1 MTDHITEASRV
12 GRIPVVFVELDM
24 DYCTRT
30 YGSSPCTAAVGVTGA
45 AKCYNTYATCQDAA
59 NYNQGVKTYRF
70 SEPSAKLPVGL
81 QTIPLL
87 KSVSFAPQQIT
98 PGKGLGVRGSVSIK
112 LADAPWTDVD
122 IDPYVADRATPAAGT
137 FWGRFRA
144 RNPYYEGRML
154 RILTGYITSPFT
166 WDAFQTRAYIID
178 SLSAVLK
185 GDEAQIV
192 GKDILKLA
200 DDKKALF
207 PRPSTGT
214 LSAGIS
220 DSATTLTAAP
230 TGVGDDEYP
239 ASGKIAISGEI
250 MAFTRSGDTF
260 TVTRAQDNTE
270 AAAHDADDTIQLVG
284 EFASAEI
291 QDVIYDLLTDYA
303 GIDTAYIDKTAWD
316 TERDTYLT
324 GVWNLTQPEPV
335 GVNTLL
341 AELTEQGNCRIWWD
355 EIEQQIRFRAIRP
368 MDAALPVYSD
378 DDHFIQNSV
387 DLKDDPKQR
396 ISSVLIYFG
405 RRSPAEKLDDL
416 KNYAVRYLQADP
428 DASGANQYGSAV
440 IKRINSR
447 WFLSTSLGR
456 VQDLADALLMT
467 FRDPPRILSFG
478 MDPRHDLRVGD
489 IFRAQTRYLQ
499 AADGSKNE
507 LAFEVIEAQEEMA
520 GHLIRYRAQS
530 MPATVPITGVYSLV
544 FSTNEFDV
552 DLYAVFVLEYGAPTG
567 AITLSVDI
575 QSGVII
581 SASSTSVPAFSVGD
595 VWPAGTTILI
605 TNNGI
610 IAGRGGNGGQGW
622 GENSLDIVDRNG
634 TDGGL
639 ALDATGWA
647 ISVDNQ
653 GWIIGGGG
661 GGGGGSGDFYLS
673 GSSAYT
679 VTGSGGAGG
688 WPYGSGG
695 LAGVA
700 TPASYA
706 GYAVGTNGGTAG
718 NTLTYTGSDYRGLHG
733 GAYAGK
739 SLTVPLFPSGSTTI
753 VSGGG
758 GNGGNNPL
766 QSVSDYSGVS
776 GGSGTA
782 NLAGAGAGSGGSAGE
797 CVNGNSNITW
807 ITTGYRYGAIT

>member
-12 GRIPVVFVELDM
+12 GRIPVVFVELDI
-24 DYCTRT
+24 DCCTRT
-30 YGSSPCTAAVGVTGA
+30 YGSSPCTASVGVTGA
-45 AKCYNTYATCQDAA
+45 AKCYNTYATCQDTA
-59 NYNQGVKTYRF
+59 NYNKGVKTYRF
-70 SEPSAKLPVGL
+70 SDPSARLPVGL

-122 IDPYVADRATPAAGT
+122 IDPYVADRAAPAAGT

-230 TGVGDDEYP
+230 AGVGNDEYP

-250 MAFTRSGDTF
+250 MSFTRSGDTF

-284 EFASAEI
+284 EFSSAEI

-303 GIDTAYIDKTAWD
+303 GIDTAYIDKPAWD

-368 MDAALPVYSD
+368 LDAALPVYSD
-378 DDHFIQNSV
+378 DDHFIQGSV

-428 DASGANQYGSAV
+428 DAAGANQYGSAV

-467 FRDPPRILSFG
+467 FRDPPRILSFA
-478 MDPRHDLRVGD
+478 MDPRHDVRVGD

-499 AADGSKNE
+499 AADGSNNQ
-507 LAFEVIEAQEEMA
+507 LAFEVIEAQEERA

-530 MPATVPITGVYSLV
+530 MPADIPLVGEYSIV
-544 FSTNEFDV
+544 FSADEFDV
-552 DLYAVFVLEYGAPTG
+552 VLYDVFVLEYGVPTS
-567 AITLSVDI
+567 AVTLTVEI
-575 QSGVII
+575 QSGVLI
-581 SASSTSVPAFSVGD
+581 SATSTSIAALRPGAA
-595 VWPAGTTILI
+595 WPTGTVITI
-605 TNNGI
+605 TNSGT
-610 IAGRGGNGGQGW
+610 IAGRGG
-622 GENSLDIVDRNG
+622 
-634 TDGGL
+634 DGGDGGGIGYTSPV
-639 ALDATGWA
+639 AGDAGGTGIDA
-647 ISVDNQ
+647 SDYAVSIDNTSGIIS
-653 GWIIGGGG
+653 GGSGGGG
-661 GGGGGSGDFYLS
+661 GGGGAYLNNLGADFAYAAGSGGGGGWPFGAAGGIALASVHASNQDS
-673 GSSAYT
+673 GYPGSAAG
-679 VTGSGGAGG
+679 VSAGGAGG
-688 WPYGSGG
+688 TSVTTVSLGSPSNT
-695 LAGVA
+695 A
-700 TPASYA
+700 TSGA
-706 GYAVGTNGGTAG
+706 
-718 NTLTYTGSDYRGLHG
+718 G
-733 GAYAGK
+733 GAGGGQYAA
-739 SLTVPLFPSGSTTI
+739 SGAA
-753 VSGGG
+753 G
-758 GNGGNNPL
+758 GNG
-766 QSVSDYSGVS
+766 STS
-776 GGSGTA
+776 
-782 NLAGAGAGSGGSAGE
+782 GAGSSQTQAGAAGGAAGAAI
-797 CVNGNSNITW
+797 VGNSNITW
-807 ITTGYRYGAIT
+807 IATGTRHGTIS

>member
-1 MTDHITEASRV
+1 MTDYTTEASVV

-24 DYCTRT
+24 DVCTRT

-45 AKCYNTYATCQDAA
+45 AKCYNTFATCQDTAH
-59 NYNQGVKTYRF
+59 YNKGVKTYRF
-70 SEPSAKLPVGL
+70 SEPSALLPVGL

-87 KSVSFAPQQIT
+87 RSVSFAPQQIT
-98 PGKGLGVRGSVSIK
+98 PGKGLGVRGSVSIQ
-112 LADAPWTDVD
+112 LDDAPWTDVD
-122 IDPYVADRATPAAGT
+122 IDPYVTARATPAAGT

-144 RNPYYEGRML
+144 RNPYYEGRPL
-154 RILTGYITSPFT
+154 RILSGYITSPFT

-185 GDEAQIV
+185 GDEAQIT

-214 LSAGIS
+214 LSAGIT

-230 TGVGDDEYP
+230 TGVGAAEYP

-250 MAFTRSGDTF
+250 MSFTRSGDTF

-270 AAAHDADDTIQLVG
+270 AKAHAADDTIQLVG

-303 GIDTAYIDKTAWD
+303 GIDTAYIDKPAWD

-368 MDAALPVYSD
+368 LDVALPVYTD
-378 DDHFIQNSV
+378 DEHFLAGTV
-387 DLKDDPKQR
+387 DLRDDPKQR
-396 ISSVLIYFG
+396 LSSVLIYFG

-428 DASGANQYGSAV
+428 DAAGANQYGSNV

-456 VQDLADALLMT
+456 VEDLADALLMT
-467 FRDPPRILSFG
+467 FRDPPRILSFA

-489 IFRAQTRYLQ
+489 IFRAKTRYLQ
-499 AADGSKNE
+499 AADGSNNQ
-507 LAFEVIEAQEEMA
+507 LAFEVIEAQEERA

-530 MPATVPITGVYSLV
+530 MPADIPLVGEYSII
-544 FSTNEFDV
+544 FSTDEFDV
-552 DLYAVFVLEYGAPTG
+552 VLYDVFVLEYGIPTS
-567 AITLSVDI
+567 AVTIDVEV
-575 QSGVII
+575 QSGVLI
-581 SASSTSVPAFSVGD
+581 SASSTSIPALRIGD
-595 VWPAGTTILI
+595 SWPDGTTITLVNAG
-605 TNNGI
+605 T
-610 IAGRGGNGGQGW
+610 IAGRGGDGGDG
-622 GENSLDIVDRNG
+622 GIVDTSTIISPSAG
-634 TDGGL
+634 ADGGP
-639 ALDATGWA
+639 ALDATDYP
-647 ISVDNQ
+647 ITVDNTD
-653 GWIIGGGG
+653 GIIAGGSGGGG
-661 GGGGGSGDFYLS
+661 GGGGARSIRFGMLS
-673 GSSAYT
+673 W
-679 VTGSGGAGG
+679 AGG
-688 WPYGSGG
+688 
-695 LAGVA
+695 
-700 TPASYA
+700 
-706 GYAVGTNGGTAG
+706 
-718 NTLTYTGSDYRGLHG
+718 
-733 GAYAGK
+733 
-739 SLTVPLFPSGSTTI
+739 
-753 VSGGG
+753 SGGG
-758 GNGGNNPL
+758 GGWPFGEAGGISASSEYHSTAYDSGHPG
-766 QSVSDYSGVS
+766 SAAGSTTGGDGGASETTSDTVTDPPTTITSTS
-776 GGSGTA
+776 
-782 NLAGAGAGSGGSAGE
+782 GAGGDGGGQYAQDGADGGDASETGGLSPTVQNGAAGGSAGN
-797 CVNGNSNITW
+797 CINGNSNITW
-807 ITTGYRYGAIT
+807 TATGTRHGAIT

>member
-24 DYCTRT
+24 DCCTRT
-30 YGSSPCTAAVGVTGA
+30 YGTSPCTAAVGVTGA
-45 AKCYNTYATCQDAA
+45 AKCYNTYATCQDTA
-59 NYNQGVKTYRF
+59 NYNKGVKTYRF
-70 SEPSAKLPVGL
+70 SDPSARLPVGL

-87 KSVSFAPQQIT
+87 TSVSFAPQQIT

-122 IDPYVADRATPAAGT
+122 IDPYVADRVTPAAGT

-230 TGVGDDEYP
+230 TGVGDAEYP
-239 ASGKIAISGEI
+239 ASGNIAISGEI
-250 MAFTRSGDTF
+250 MSYSRSGDTF
-260 TVTRAQDNTE
+260 TVTRAQDNTG

-303 GIDTAYIDKTAWD
+303 GIDTAYIDKPAWD

-368 MDAALPVYSD
+368 LDAALPVYSD
-378 DDHFIQNSV
+378 DLHFLEKSV
-387 DLKDDPKQR
+387 SVTEDAKQR
-396 ISSVLIYFG
+396 IGTVMIYFG
-405 RRSPAEKLDDL
+405 RVNPTERLDDL
-416 KNYAVRYLQADP
+416 KNYAVKYIQADP
-428 DASGANQYGSAV
+428 DAISVNEYGSNV

-447 WFLSTSLGR
+447 WFKTSSFGR

-467 FRDPPRILSFG
+467 YRDPPRVLDFR

-489 IFRAQTRYLQ
+489 IFRAKTRYLQ
-499 AADGSKNE
+499 DVSGLALAK
-507 LAFEVIEAQEEMA
+507 AFEVIEAQEDQA
-520 GHLIRYRAQS
+520 GHVIRYRAQEI
-530 MPATVPITGVYSLV
+530 PANIPVFTDYPVSLADGDNDNVIYDRFVIEHGIPSEAVNVIVTVLPGALV
-544 FSTNEFDV
+544 
-552 DLYAVFVLEYGAPTG
+552 
-567 AITLSVDI
+567 
-575 QSGVII
+575 
-581 SASSTSVPAFSVGD
+581 SATSTSIPALRVGTA
-595 VWPAGTTILI
+595 WPIGTTITLI
-605 TNNGI
+605 INGV
-610 IAGRGGNGGQGW
+610 IAGRGGAGGGYPGGLLNYVGTD
-622 GENSLDIVDRNG
+622 GE
-634 TDGGL
+634 DGGL
-639 ALDATGWA
+639 ALLADYP
-647 ISVDNQ
+647 ISIDNSSGVIAGGGGGGGQ
-653 GWIIGGGG
+653 GSSDSSPGGTAAGG
-661 GGGGGSGDFYLS
+661 GGGGGSPHGAGGVSVS
-673 GSSAYT
+673 GSGNNGTAGTPSAGGIGG
-679 VTGSGGAGG
+679 VATGPVGGLYSGAGGDGGYYGQPGDSGTTGTYGAGGAGG
-688 WPYGSGG
+688 A
-695 LAGVA
+695 AG
-700 TPASYA
+700 
-706 GYAVGTNGGTAG
+706 
-718 NTLTYTGSDYRGLHG
+718 DC
-733 GAYAGK
+733 
-739 SLTVPLFPSGSTTI
+739 I
-753 VSGGG
+753 
-758 GNGGNNPL
+758 
-766 QSVSDYSGVS
+766 
-776 GGSGTA
+776 
-782 NLAGAGAGSGGSAGE
+782 
-797 CVNGNSNITW
+797 NGNSNITW
-807 ITTGYRYGAIT
+807 IATGTRHGAIT

>member
-1 MTDHITEASRV
+1 
-12 GRIPVVFVELDM
+12 VFVELDM
-24 DYCTRT
+24 DCCTRT

-45 AKCYNTYATCQDAA
+45 AKCYNTYATCQDPA
-59 NYNQGVKTYRF
+59 NYNKGVKTYRF
-70 SEPSAKLPVGL
+70 SDPSARLPVGL

-154 RILTGYITSPFT
+154 RILTGYITSPFS
-166 WDAFQTRAYIID
+166 WDAFQIRAYIID

-192 GKDILKLA
+192 GKDILRLA

-214 LSAGIS
+214 LSAGIT
-220 DSATTLTAAP
+220 DSATSLTAAP

-250 MAFTRSGDTF
+250 MSFTRSGDTF

-270 AAAHDADDTIQLVG
+270 AKAHDADDTIQLVG

-303 GIDTAYIDKTAWD
+303 GIDTAYIDKPAWD

-355 EIEQQIRFRAIRP
+355 EIEQEIRFRAIRP
-368 MDAALPVYSD
+368 LDAALPVYTD
-378 DDHFIQNSV
+378 DEHFLAGTV

-396 ISSVLIYFG
+396 LSSVLIYFG

-428 DASGANQYGSAV
+428 DAAGANQYGSNV

-467 FRDPPRILSFG
+467 FRDPPRILSFAL
-478 MDPRHDLRVGD
+478 DPRHDLRVGD
-489 IFRAQTRYLQ
+489 IFRARTRGLQ
-499 AADGSKNE
+499 AADGSNNQ
-507 LAFEVIEAQEEMA
+507 LAFEVIEAQEAQA
-520 GHLIRYRAQS
+520 GHVIRYRAQE
-530 MPATVPITGVYSLV
+530 MPANIPTTDDYPISIFDGDMDVVLYDLFVIEHGVPVSAVVVTATVQPGALV
-544 FSTNEFDV
+544 SATSTSIPA
-552 DLYAVFVLEYGAPTG
+552 LRPGSSWPSGT
-567 AITLSVDI
+567 AITLI
-575 QSGVII
+575 
-581 SASSTSVPAFSVGD
+581 
-595 VWPAGTTILI
+595 
-605 TNNGI
+605 NNGT
-610 IAGRGGNGGQGW
+610 IAGRGG
-622 GENSLDIVDRNG
+622 
-634 TDGGL
+634 DGGHGGSASL
-639 ALDATGWA
+639 TLISAPTAGGDGGPGLDATDWPMEIDNTSGI
-647 ISVDNQ
+647 IS
-653 GWIIGGGG
+653 GGSGAGGGG
-661 GGGGGSGDFYLS
+661 GAGRYIVMFSNFAWAPGNGGGGGWPF
-673 GSSAYT
+673 
-679 VTGSGGAGG
+679 GSGGAVYHGG
-688 WPYGSGG
+688 NAGTVAGPTVGG
-695 LAGVA
+695 DGGASETA
-700 TPASYA
+700 TSVIDP
-706 GYAVGTNGGTAG
+706 GGTATSG
-718 NTLTYTGSDYRGLHG
+718 TGGDGGGQYAAAGAAGSD
-733 GAYAGK
+733 A
-739 SLTVPLFPSGSTTI
+739 STT
-753 VSGGG
+753 GT
-758 GNGGNNPL
+758 
-766 QSVSDYSGVS
+766 
-776 GGSGTA
+776 GGSSIAQSGA
-782 NLAGAGAGSGGSAGE
+782 PGGVAGP
-797 CVNGNSNITW
+797 CVVGNSNITW
-807 ITTGYRYGAIT
+807 TATGTRHGAIT

>member
-24 DYCTRT
+24 DCCTRT

-45 AKCYNTYATCQDAA
+45 AKCYNTYATCQDTAH
-59 NYNQGVKTYRF
+59 YNKGVKTYRF
-70 SEPSAKLPVGL
+70 SDPSARLPVGL

-87 KSVSFAPQQIT
+87 RSVSFAPQQIT
-98 PGKGLGVRGSVSIK
+98 PGKGLGVRGSVSIQ
-112 LADAPWTDVD
+112 LDDAPWTDVD
-122 IDPYVADRATPAAGT
+122 IDPYVTDRATAAAGT

-144 RNPYYEGRML
+144 RNPYYEGRPL
-154 RILTGYITSPFT
+154 RILSGYITSPFT

-185 GDEAQIV
+185 GDKAQIT

-250 MAFTRSGDTF
+250 MSFTRSGDTF

-270 AAAHDADDTIQLVG
+270 AQAHDADDTIQLVG
-284 EFASAEI
+284 EFSSAEI

-303 GIDTAYIDKTAWD
+303 GIDTAYIDKPAWD

-368 MDAALPVYSD
+368 LDAALPVYTD
-378 DDHFIQNSV
+378 DEHFLSGTV
-387 DLKDDPKQR
+387 DLRDDPKQR
-396 ISSVLIYFG
+396 ISSVLVYFG

-428 DASGANQYGSAV
+428 DAAGANQYGSAV

-467 FRDPPRILSFG
+467 FRDPPRILSFA

-499 AADGSKNE
+499 AVDGSAIE
-507 LAFEVIEAQEEMA
+507 QAFEVIEAQEERA
-520 GHLIRYRAQS
+520 GHVIRYRAQS
-530 MPATVPITGVYSLV
+530 MPADIPLVGEYSIV
-544 FSTNEFDV
+544 FSADGFDV
-552 DLYAVFVLEYGAPTG
+552 DLYAVFVLEFGAPSD
-567 AITLSVDI
+567 AVSLAVSI
-575 QSGVII
+575 QSGVLI
-581 SASSTSVPAFSVGD
+581 SATSTAIPAFKIGAA
-595 VWPAGTTILI
+595 WPTGSTITI
-605 TNNGI
+605 TNEGT
-610 IAGRGGNGGQGW
+610 IAGRGGSGGGYLGGVLNYNGTPGENGGLGLYADYPVTID
-622 GENSLDIVDRNG
+622 NS
-634 TDGGL
+634 
-639 ALDATGWA
+639 TG
-647 ISVDNQ
+647 
-653 GWIIGGGG
+653 IIAGGGG
-661 GGGGGSGDFYLS
+661 GGGQGGSDSSPCGETAGGGGGGGAPYGAGGNSVPGS
-673 GSSAYT
+673 GNNGTSAT
-679 VTGSGGAGG
+679 GTISGSGGAAPAPITCPPFGTIFGG
-688 WPYGSGG
+688 RGGDGNWYATVGASGNNSS
-695 LAGVA
+695 AG
-700 TPASYA
+700 T
-706 GYAVGTNGGTAG
+706 
-718 NTLTYTGSDYRGLHG
+718 G
-733 GAYAGK
+733 GA
-739 SLTVPLFPSGSTTI
+739 
-753 VSGGG
+753 GGAPG
-758 GNGGNNPL
+758 
-766 QSVSDYSGVS
+766 D
-776 GGSGTA
+776 
-782 NLAGAGAGSGGSAGE
+782 
-797 CVNGNSNITW
+797 CIHGNSNITW
-807 ITTGYRYGAIT
+807 IATGLRYGTIT

>member
-1 MTDHITEASRV
+1 MTDHITEASVV

-24 DYCTRT
+24 DVCTRT
-30 YGSSPCTAAVGVTGA
+30 YGASPCTASVGVTGA
-45 AKCYNTYATCQDAA
+45 AKCYNTYATCQDTAH
-59 NYNQGVKTYRF
+59 YNRGVKTYRF
-70 SEPSAKLPVGL
+70 SDPSARLPVGL

-154 RILTGYITSPFT
+154 RILTGYITIPFT

-239 ASGKIAISGEI
+239 ASGKIAIGGEI
-250 MAFTRSGDTF
+250 MSFTRSGDTF

-270 AAAHDADDTIQLVG
+270 AQAHDADDTIQLVG

-303 GIDTAYIDKTAWD
+303 GIDTAYIDKPAWD

-368 MDAALPVYSD
+368 LDAALPVYSD
-378 DDHFIQNSV
+378 DDHFLQGSV
-387 DLKDDPKQR
+387 DLRDDPKQR

-428 DASGANQYGSAV
+428 DAAGANQYGSNV

-447 WFLSTSLGR
+447 WLLSTSLGR
-456 VQDLADALLMT
+456 VQDLADALLVT
-467 FRDPPRILSFG
+467 FRDPPRILSFA

-489 IFRAQTRYLQ
+489 IFRAKTRYLQ
-499 AADGSKNE
+499 AVDGSNNQ
-507 LAFEVIEAQEEMA
+507 LAFEVIEAQEERA

-530 MPATVPITGVYSLV
+530 MPADIPLVGEYSIV
-544 FSTNEFDV
+544 FSTDEFDV
-552 DLYAVFVLEYGAPTG
+552 VLYDVFVSEYGAPSD
-567 AITLSVDI
+567 AVSLAVSI
-575 QSGVII
+575 QSGVLI
-581 SASSTSVPAFSVGD
+581 SATSTAIPAFKIGAA
-595 VWPAGTTILI
+595 WPTGSTITI
-605 TNNGI
+605 TNEGT
-610 IAGRGGNGGQGW
+610 IAGRGGSGGGYLVGFFSYNGTPGENGGLGLYADYPVTID
-622 GENSLDIVDRNG
+622 NS
-634 TDGGL
+634 
-639 ALDATGWA
+639 TGVIA
-647 ISVDNQ
+647 
-653 GWIIGGGG
+653 GGGG
-661 GGGGGSGDFYLS
+661 GGGQGSSDSSPCGTTAGGGGGGGAPNGAAGSSMPGSGNNGAAGTVAGGGGGGAASGPLSCPPFGTFSGGAGGDGGSYGQPGDTGTTGTY
-673 GSSAYT
+673 
-679 VTGSGGAGG
+679 GSGGAGG
-688 WPYGSGG
+688 G
-695 LAGVA
+695 
-700 TPASYA
+700 
-706 GYAVGTNGGTAG
+706 AG
-718 NTLTYTGSDYRGLHG
+718 N
-733 GAYAGK
+733 
-739 SLTVPLFPSGSTTI
+739 
-753 VSGGG
+753 
-758 GNGGNNPL
+758 
-766 QSVSDYSGVS
+766 
-776 GGSGTA
+776 
-782 NLAGAGAGSGGSAGE
+782 

-807 ITTGYRYGAIT
+807 TATGTRHGTIT

>member
-1 MTDHITEASRV
+1 MTDHTTEASVV
-12 GRIPVVFVELDM
+12 GRIPVVCVELDM
-24 DYCTRT
+24 DVCTRT
-30 YGSSPCTAAVGVTGA
+30 YGSSPCTASVGVTGA
-45 AKCYNTYATCQDAA
+45 AKCYNTYATCQDTAH
-59 NYNQGVKTYRF
+59 YNKGVKTYRF
-70 SEPSAKLPVGL
+70 SEPSARLPVGL

-87 KSVSFAPQQIT
+87 RSVSFAPQQIT
-98 PGKGLGVRGSVSIK
+98 PGKGLGVRGSVTIQ
-112 LADAPWTDVD
+112 LDDAPWTDVD
-122 IDPYVADRATPAAGT
+122 IDPYVTDRATPAAGT

-144 RNPYYEGRML
+144 RNPYYEGRPL
-154 RILTGYITSPFT
+154 RILSGYITSPFT

-185 GDEAQIV
+185 GDKAQIT

-214 LSAGIS
+214 LSADIS
-220 DSATTLTAAP
+220 DSATSLTASP

-250 MAFTRSGDTF
+250 MSYSRSGDTF

-303 GIDTAYIDKTAWD
+303 GIDASYIDKTAWD

-368 MDAALPVYSD
+368 LDAALPVYSD
-378 DDHFIQNSV
+378 DDHFIQGSV

-396 ISSVLIYFG
+396 ISRVYVYFG

-416 KNYAVRYLQADP
+416 KNYRTRYLQP
-428 DASGANQYGSAV
+428 DLDAEGANEYGSPV

-489 IFRAQTRYLQ
+489 IFRARTRGLQ
-499 AADGSKNE
+499 AADGSANE
-507 LAFEVIEAQEEMA
+507 LAFEVIEAQEAQA
-520 GHLIRYRAQS
+520 GHVIRYRAQS
-530 MPATVPITGVYSLV
+530 MPADIPLVGEYSIV
-544 FSTNEFDV
+544 FSTDEFDV
-552 DLYAVFVLEYGAPTG
+552 DLYAVFVLEYGVPTTAVTLAVEVQTG
-567 AITLSVDI
+567 VLISATSASIPAFKIGTDWPPGTIITLTNA
-575 QSGVII
+575 GVISGI
-581 SASSTSVPAFSVGD
+581 GGKGGNAVSMVVNEDLSSTIYPAEDGEDGGVGIYAD
-595 VWPAGTTILI
+595 YPISI
-605 TNNGI
+605 DNSSGI
-610 IAGRGGNGGQGW
+610 IA
-622 GENSLDIVDRNG
+622 
-634 TDGGL
+634 
-639 ALDATGWA
+639 
-647 ISVDNQ
+647 
-653 GWIIGGGG
+653 GGGG
-661 GGGGGSGDFYLS
+661 GGGGGSSL
-673 GSSAYT
+673 
-679 VTGSGGAGG
+679 
-688 WPYGSGG
+688 
-695 LAGVA
+695 VA
-700 TPASYA
+700 P
-706 GYAVGTNGGTAG
+706 TA
-718 NTLTYTGSDYRGLHG
+718 T
-733 GAYAGK
+733 
-739 SLTVPLFPSGSTTI
+739 
-753 VSGGG
+753 SGGG
-758 GNGGNNPL
+758 GGGAPNGLPG
-766 QSVSDYSGVS
+766 QAGYIDETAAGFEYYCFSTD
-776 GGSGTA
+776 GGSPTTLTGGVCGTKGVA
-782 NLAGAGAGSGGSAGE
+782 AGHSADITYVGDGGDGGDLGQSGDAGELGASAAPGSYAGSGGVAGDAI
-797 CVNGNSNITW
+797 VGNSNITW
-807 ITTGYRYGAIT
+807 IATGTRHGSIT

>member
-30 YGSSPCTAAVGVTGA
+30 YGTSPCTASVGVTGA
-45 AKCYNTYATCQDAA
+45 AKCYNTYATCQDTA
-59 NYNQGVKTYRF
+59 NYNKGMKTYRF
-70 SEPSAKLPVGL
+70 SDPSARLPVGL

-122 IDPYVADRATPAAGT
+122 IDPYVADRATQAAGT

-154 RILTGYITSPFT
+154 RILAGYITSPFT
-166 WDAFQTRAYIID
+166 WDAFQVRAYIID

-230 TGVGDDEYP
+230 TGVGAAEYP

-250 MAFTRSGDTF
+250 MSFTRSGDVF
-260 TVTRAQDNTE
+260 TVTRAQDNTD

-284 EFASAEI
+284 EFTSAEI
-291 QDVIYDLLTDYA
+291 QDVIYTLLTDYA

-368 MDAALPVYSD
+368 LDAALPVYSD
-378 DDHFIQNSV
+378 DDHFIQNTV
-387 DLKDDPKQR
+387 DLRDDPKQR

-405 RRSPAEKLDDL
+405 RRSPAEKLDEL

-507 LAFEVIEAQEEMA
+507 LAFEVIEAQEERA

-530 MPATVPITGVYSLV
+530 MPADIPLVGEYSIV
-544 FSTNEFDV
+544 FSADEFDV
-552 DLYAVFVLEYGAPTG
+552 VLYDVFMLEYGVPTS
-567 AITLSVDI
+567 AVTLAVEI
-575 QSGVII
+575 QSGVLI
-581 SASSTSVPAFSVGD
+581 SATSTSIPAFRVGTG
-595 VWPAGTTILI
+595 WPDGTVITLVNAGT
-605 TNNGI
+605 
-610 IAGRGGNGGQGW
+610 IAGRGG
-622 GENSLDIVDRNG
+622 
-634 TDGGL
+634 DGGHGGSASL
-639 ALDATGWA
+639 TLISAPTAGGDGGPGLDATDWPMEIDNTSGI
-647 ISVDNQ
+647 IS
-653 GWIIGGGG
+653 GGSGAGGGG
-661 GGGGGSGDFYLS
+661 GAGRYLVT
-673 GSSAYT
+673 SSNFA
-679 VTGSGGAGG
+679 
-688 WPYGSGG
+688 WK
-695 LAGVA
+695 
-700 TPASYA
+700 
-706 GYAVGTNGGTAG
+706 NGG
-718 NTLTYTGSDYRGLHG
+718 
-733 GAYAGK
+733 
-739 SLTVPLFPSGSTTI
+739 
-753 VSGGG
+753 SGGG
-758 GNGGNNPL
+758 GWPFGAAGTAYYGGN
-766 QSVSDYSGVS
+766 SGSAASPTDGGTGGEGETMSSITDPGVTATS
-776 GGSGTA
+776 GD
-782 NLAGAGAGSGGSAGE
+782 GAPGGGQYAAAGSAGSNASTTGTGGSSIAQSGAPGGVAGP
-797 CVNGNSNITW
+797 CVVGNSNITW
-807 ITTGYRYGAIT
+807 TATGTRYGAIT

>member
-1 MTDHITEASRV
+1 MTDYITEASIV

-24 DYCTRT
+24 DYCTRI

-45 AKCYNTYATCQDAA
+45 AKCYNTYATCQDTA
-59 NYNQGVKTYRF
+59 NYNKGVKTYRF
-70 SEPSAKLPVGL
+70 SDPSARLPVGL

-98 PGKGLGVRGSVSIK
+98 PGKGLGVRGSVTMRFI
-112 LADAPWTDVD
+112 DAPWSDVD
-122 IDPYVADRATPAAGT
+122 IDPYAADRAAPASGT

-144 RNPYYEGRML
+144 RNPYYEGRPL
-154 RILTGYITSPFT
+154 RILSGYITSPFS
-166 WDAFQTRAYIID
+166 WDAFQTRAYILE

-214 LSAGIS
+214 LSADIS

-230 TGVGDDEYP
+230 TGIGAAEYP

-303 GIDTAYIDKTAWD
+303 GIDTAYIDKPAWD

-368 MDAALPVYSD
+368 LDAALPVYSD
-378 DDHFIQNSV
+378 DDHFLQGSV
-387 DLKDDPKQR
+387 DLRDDPKQR

-416 KNYAVRYLQADP
+416 KNYAVRYLQVDP
-428 DASGANQYGSAV
+428 DAAGSNQYGSAV

-467 FRDPPRILSFG
+467 YRDPPRILSFAL
-478 MDPRHDLRVGD
+478 DQRHNLRVGD
-489 IFRAQTRYLQ
+489 IFRAHTRYLQ
-499 AADGSKNE
+499 AVDGSADE
-507 LAFEVIEAQEEMA
+507 LAFEVIEAQEERA
-520 GHLIRYRAQS
+520 GHVIRYRAQS
-530 MPATVPITGVYSLV
+530 MPADIPLVGEYSII
-544 FSTNEFDV
+544 FSTDEFDV
-552 DLYAVFVLEYGAPTG
+552 DLYAVFVAEYGAPSG
-567 AITLSVDI
+567 SVDLSVSI
-575 QSGVII
+575 QPGVMITATVTTI
-581 SASSTSVPAFSVGD
+581 PAFALGTS
-595 VWPAGTTILI
+595 WPPGSTITIINEGT
-605 TNNGI
+605 
-610 IAGRGGNGGQGW
+610 IAGRGGDGGGYPGGLLNYIGTD
-622 GENSLDIVDRNG
+622 GE
-634 TDGGL
+634 DGGL
-639 ALDATGWA
+639 ALLADYPVS
-647 ISVDNQ
+647 IDNSSGVIAGGGGGGGQ
-653 GWIIGGGG
+653 GSSDSSPGGTAAGG
-661 GGGGGSGDFYLS
+661 GGGGGSPNGAGGVSVYGSGNNGTAGTPSAGGIGGAATGPVGGLYSGAGGDGGYYGQPGDS
-673 GSSAYT
+673 GT
-679 VTGSGGAGG
+679 TGTYGAGGAGG
-688 WPYGSGG
+688 A
-695 LAGVA
+695 AG
-700 TPASYA
+700 
-706 GYAVGTNGGTAG
+706 
-718 NTLTYTGSDYRGLHG
+718 DC
-733 GAYAGK
+733 
-739 SLTVPLFPSGSTTI
+739 I
-753 VSGGG
+753 
-758 GNGGNNPL
+758 
-766 QSVSDYSGVS
+766 
-776 GGSGTA
+776 
-782 NLAGAGAGSGGSAGE
+782 
-797 CVNGNSNITW
+797 NGNSNITW
-807 ITTGYRYGAIT
+807 IATGTRHGAIT

>member
-12 GRIPVVFVELDM
+12 GRIPVVFVELDI
-24 DYCTRT
+24 DCCTRT
-30 YGSSPCTAAVGVTGA
+30 YGTSPCTASVGVTGA
-45 AKCYNTYATCQDAA
+45 AKCYNTYATCQDTA
-59 NYNQGVKTYRF
+59 NYNKGVKTYRF
-70 SEPSAKLPVGL
+70 SDPSARLPVGL

-87 KSVSFAPQQIT
+87 KSVSLAPQQIT

-166 WDAFQTRAYIID
+166 WDAFQPRAYIID

-230 TGVGDDEYP
+230 AGVGNDEYP

-250 MAFTRSGDTF
+250 MSFTRSGDTF
-260 TVTRAQDNTE
+260 TVTRAQDNTA

-303 GIDTAYIDKTAWD
+303 GIDTAYIDKPAWD

-368 MDAALPVYSD
+368 LDAALPVYTD
-378 DDHFIQNSV
+378 DEHFLSGTV
-387 DLKDDPKQR
+387 DLRDDPKQR
-396 ISSVLIYFG
+396 LSSVLIYFG

-428 DASGANQYGSAV
+428 DAAGVNQYGSNV

-456 VQDLADALLMT
+456 VEDLADALLMT
-467 FRDPPRILSFG
+467 FRDPPRILSFA

-489 IFRAQTRYLQ
+489 IFRARTRYLQ
-499 AADGSKNE
+499 AADGSNNQ
-507 LAFEVIEAQEEMA
+507 LAFEVIEAQEERA

-530 MPATVPITGVYSLV
+530 MPADIPLVGEYSIV
-544 FSTNEFDV
+544 FSTDEFDV
-552 DLYAVFVLEYGAPTG
+552 DLYAVFVLEFGAPTS
-567 AITLSVDI
+567 AVTVSVTV
-575 QSGVII
+575 QSGVLI
-581 SASSTSVPAFSVGD
+581 SATSTSIPAIRIGD
-595 VWPAGTTILI
+595 AWPDGSTITLVNAGT
-605 TNNGI
+605 
-610 IAGRGGNGGQGW
+610 IAGRGGDGGGYLGGILNYIGTPGENGGLGLYADYPVTID
-622 GENSLDIVDRNG
+622 NS
-634 TDGGL
+634 
-639 ALDATGWA
+639 TGVIA
-647 ISVDNQ
+647 
-653 GWIIGGGG
+653 GGGG
-661 GGGGGSGDFYLS
+661 GGGQ
-673 GSSAYT
+673 GSSDSSPGGTAAGGGGGGGMPN
-679 VTGSGGAGG
+679 GSGGNSVSGSGNPGTAASPLAAGVGGAVTGPVGGLYSGAGG
-688 WPYGSGG
+688 DGGSYGQPGDSGTTGTYGSG
-695 LAGVA
+695 
-700 TPASYA
+700 
-706 GYAVGTNGGTAG
+706 
-718 NTLTYTGSDYRGLHG
+718 
-733 GAYAGK
+733 
-739 SLTVPLFPSGSTTI
+739 
-753 VSGGG
+753 
-758 GNGGNNPL
+758 
-766 QSVSDYSGVS
+766 
-776 GGSGTA
+776 
-782 NLAGAGAGSGGSAGE
+782 GSGGSAGN
-797 CVNGNSNITW
+797 CINGNSNITW
-807 ITTGYRYGAIT
+807 TATGTRHGAIT

>member
-30 YGSSPCTAAVGVTGA
+30 YGTSPCTASVGVTGA
-45 AKCYNTYATCQDAA
+45 AKCYNTYATCQDTA
-59 NYNQGVKTYRF
+59 NYNKGVKTYRF
-70 SEPSAKLPVGL
+70 SDPSARLPVGL

-98 PGKGLGVRGSVSIK
+98 PGKGLGVRGSVSIR

-166 WDAFQTRAYIID
+166 WDAFQSRAYIID

-230 TGVGDDEYP
+230 AGVGNDEYP

-250 MAFTRSGDTF
+250 MSFTRSGDVF
-260 TVTRAQDNTE
+260 TVTRAQDNTA

-284 EFASAEI
+284 EFSSAEI

-303 GIDTAYIDKTAWD
+303 GIDTAYIDKPAWD

-368 MDAALPVYSD
+368 LYAALPVYSD
-378 DDHFIQNSV
+378 DDHFIQGSV

-428 DASGANQYGSAV
+428 DAAGANQYGSAV

-467 FRDPPRILSFG
+467 FRDPPRILSFA
-478 MDPRHDLRVGD
+478 MDPRHDVRVGD

-499 AADGSKNE
+499 AADGSNNQ
-507 LAFEVIEAQEEMA
+507 LAFEVIEAQEERA

-530 MPATVPITGVYSLV
+530 MPADIPLVGEYSIV
-544 FSTNEFDV
+544 FSTDEFDV
-552 DLYAVFVLEYGAPTG
+552 VLYDVFVLEYGVPTS
-567 AITLSVDI
+567 AVTLTVEI
-575 QSGVII
+575 QSGVLI
-581 SASSTSVPAFSVGD
+581 SATSTSIAALRPGAA
-595 VWPAGTTILI
+595 WPTGTVITI
-605 TNNGI
+605 TNSGT
-610 IAGRGGNGGQGW
+610 IAGRGG
-622 GENSLDIVDRNG
+622 
-634 TDGGL
+634 DGGAGGSVAENTGAGL
-639 ALDATGWA
+639 PGADGGVAIDATDYPVA
-647 ISVDNQ
+647 IDNTS
-653 GWIIGGGG
+653 GIIAGGSGGGGGGGAQTIIIVGVPFDLVGGGG
-661 GGGGGSGDFYLS
+661 GGGGYPYGAGGSGGTRSDASNPTLWGDNGAS
-673 GSSAYT
+673 AGSAGAG
-679 VTGSGGAGG
+679 GSGGAGCSTAG
-688 WPYGSGG
+688 DGGSGG
-695 LAGVA
+695 
-700 TPASYA
+700 
-706 GYAVGTNGGTAG
+706 GYASSGAA
-718 NTLTYTGSDYRGLHG
+718 G
-733 GAYAGK
+733 GAAAQAG
-739 SLTVPLFPSGSTTI
+739 
-753 VSGGG
+753 
-758 GNGGNNPL
+758 
-766 QSVSDYSGVS
+766 
-776 GGSGTA
+776 
-782 NLAGAGAGSGGSAGE
+782 GAGGAPGD
-797 CVNGNSNITW
+797 CINGNSNITW
-807 ITTGYRYGAIT
+807 IATGTRHGTIS